1 MPYKIKNGE
10 IDKMFNPITPA
21 KLFNNLLMAVGFVIL
36 TSGSAKADF
45 FDFLFGPEPCKA
57 GTEYTC
63 NELENAQYN
72 VYFYSPDKEE
82 KYIGL
87 ARNLATAKIIS
98 VQYANSLNLSRD
110 SGWTTTFC
118 LKTKLSECAEKH

>member
-1 MPYKIKNGE
+1 MLNLITRSKIVN
-10 IDKMFNPITPA
+10 KM
-21 KLFNNLLMAVGFVIL
+21 LMIVGFVIL
-36 TSGSAKADF
+36 TTGSANADF
-45 FDFLFGPEPCKA
+45 FDFLFGPEPCKV

-63 NELENAQYN
+63 SELENAQYI

-118 LKTKLSECAEKH
+118 LKTKSSECAEKH

>member
-1 MPYKIKNGE
+1 MLNLNYRAKIVN
-10 IDKMFNPITPA
+10 KMLI
-21 KLFNNLLMAVGFVIL
+21 VIGFFIL
-36 TSGSAKADF
+36 TTGSAKADF
-45 FDFLFGPEPCKA
+45 FDFLFGPGPCKV
-57 GTEYTC
+57 GSEYTC
-63 NELENAQYN
+63 TELENAQYN

-110 SGWTTTFC
+110 SGWTTTC
-118 LKTKLSECAEKH
+118 LLYTSPSPRD

>member
-1 MPYKIKNGE
+1 MLNLINLSE
-10 IDKMFNPITPA
+10 IVNKM
-21 KLFNNLLMAVGFVIL
+21 LMVVGFVIL
-36 TSGSAKADF
+36 TTSLAKADF
-45 FDFLFGPEPCKA
+45 FDFLFGPEPCKV

-72 VYFYSPDKEE
+72 VYFYSPDKED

-118 LKTKLSECAEKH
+118 LKTKSSECAEKH

>member
-1 MPYKIKNGE
+1 MLDLITRAKIVNK
-10 IDKMFNPITPA
+10 
-21 KLFNNLLMAVGFVIL
+21 LLMVVGFVIL

-110 SGWTTTFC
+110 SGWTTTSVSYTH
-118 LKTKLSECAEKH
+118 LTLPTILLV

>member
-1 MPYKIKNGE
+1 MYNLITSTKTVNKI
-10 IDKMFNPITPA
+10 
-21 KLFNNLLMAVGFVIL
+21 LMVVGFVIL
-36 TSGSAKADF
+36 TTGSAKADF
-45 FDFLFGPEPCKA
+45 FDFLFGSEPCKA

-63 NELENAQYN
+63 NELEKAQYN

-98 VQYANSLNLSRD
+98 TQYANSLNLSRN